1 MRAGEEHR
9 MDSFA
14 NLITG
19 LVMIYVA
26 LMVFPLLLKL
36 FGLGFI
42 ADPLIKLINRI
53 LLSPFRLVG
62 AALRRDRN
70 R

>member
-1 MRAGEEHR
+1 
-9 MDSFA
+9 MDSFSS
-14 NLITG
+14 LITG

-26 LMVFPLLLKL
+26 LMIFPWMLKS

-42 ADPLIKLINRI
+42 AEPLIKLINKI
-53 LLSPFRLVG
+53 VLSPFRLVG